1 MHCLSMKN
9 NSPSVAYGNSM
20 RILNT
25 LKRQGYLYDSVYVPV
40 VGWQHPH
47 IMNKRTQLNIHSN
60 KEWGGWDFCRF
71 PKKQK
76 LPKFKIMK

>member
-9 NSPSVAYGNSM
+9 NSPSVAYGNST

-25 LKRQGYLYDSVYVPV
+25 LKRQGYLYDSVCVPV

-60 KEWGGWDFCRF
+60 KEWGAGISIAF
-71 PKKQK
+71 QK
-76 LPKFKIMK
+76 NKSFQNLK